1 MFRKKIRNSKAQ
13 LELNLDVEVKEN
25 KKLFYKYVNSKR
37 SAKENLCPLL
47 DASGNMTTE
56 DKQKAEVLN
65 AFFMSSSYSL
75 KVRPV
80 ILYPQ
85 T

>member
-37 SAKENLCPLL
+37 SAKENLRPLL

>member
-1 MFRKKIRNSKAQ
+1 VFRKKIRNSKAQ
-13 LELNLDVEVKEN
+13 LELNLDVEVKEI
-25 KKLFYKYVNSKR
+25 KKLFYKYVYSKR
-37 SAKENLCPLL
+37 SPKENLRPLL

>member
-37 SAKENLCPLL
+37 SAKENLRPLL
-47 DASGNMTTE
+47 FRTLVEGVPWNSVLKNKGDHEGWTLLKKE
-56 DKQKAEVLN
+56 VIKAQE
-65 AFFMSSSYSL
+65 
-75 KVRPV
+75 
-80 ILYPQ
+80 
-85 T
+85 